1 MLAEHTDINELPG
14 AIREAIDATAAQA
27 AKAFT
32 PRGLM
37 SYHASIASLS
47 RLGRGD
53 GVPTAFAHAAPAIA
67 KELGEDVVEDL
78 FHESLKLASK
88 TSGAVI
94 ERLIE
99 TAPLAAARL
108 GDAAVFQGYLSLI
121 AHVAA
126 NAPRGLRP
134 MLEKMD
140 TLLGQLTL
148 GGLRRWAQWGIHA
161 HRTHFDDQI
170 RYFGLD
176 SAESLAI
183 LQQER
188 RGTLFVDVHRR
199 IGMYLRALFG
209 RDFIMRPT
217 AGDFE
222 SRSGYRPY
230 IDEFMIHVPDAYD
243 DIGNVAGLD
252 IYRAAAVHAAAHVA
266 YTLDLMPS
274 DCLSALQRA
283 AIEVIED
290 ARVEAMAM
298 QSFPNLRLLWSRLH
312 TATPSAEAGIGN
324 YLDRVARAL
333 LDPAYEDGHPLI
345 ADVRTRFAAAQ
356 GDLRNNQLSR
366 DIGLALAEQLSGLG
380 IAFRPTT
387 DVLTAAYR
395 DDNRHT
401 WEFRGYDTRAAME
414 ERYRFSRQQRRN
426 VSLMEFV
433 NEIDTETAGDD
444 AQEVWVLQ
452 SELFPYEDLGVSY
465 NSSEGKG
472 AEAAPLPYPE
482 WDYRIQMLRPAW
494 AQIIESRNEQADPS
508 RIDAILARHKPLTSR
523 LHRLIEALQPQGV
536 QRIRKQE
543 EGDELDLNAVLDA
556 WTDIRRGQTPDSRF
570 MLRHKRSVRDIAVL
584 ILLDLSE
591 SANETI
597 PGTDQRVIDLALE
610 AAVLTAGTL
619 ERIGDPFAIHGFQ
632 SDGRHAVHYRRF
644 KDFRQPYDKEA
655 KARLCGMRAELSTR
669 MGAAMRHATRLMQQ
683 QPQRQK
689 LMLVLTDGAP
699 ADIDERD
706 PQYLRQDAKKA
717 VEEARRAGITTF
729 CLSLDPNA
737 DEYVERIFG
746 RSHAMVLDNISR
758 LPEKLPALYAALTK

>member
-1 MLAEHTDINELPG
+1 MLADHTDISELAA
-14 AIREAIDATAAQA
+14 AIREAIDAAAPQA

-32 PRGLM
+32 PRGLQ

-53 GVPTAFAHAAPAIA
+53 GVPIAFAHAAPPVA
-67 KELGEDVVEDL
+67 KELGEDILDELV
-78 FHESLKLASK
+78 HASLKLASK

-99 TAPLAAARL
+99 TAPLAASRL
-108 GDAAVFQGYLSLI
+108 NDATVFQGYLSLV
-121 AHVAA
+121 AHIAA

-134 MLEKMD
+134 MLDRID
-140 TLLGQLTL
+140 TLLAQLTL

-161 HRTHFDDQI
+161 HRTHFDDQV

-209 RDFIMRPT
+209 RDFFMRPT

-230 IDEFMIHVPDAYD
+230 IEEFLIHVPDAYD
-243 DIGNVAGLD
+243 DIGESAGLD
-252 IYRAAAVHAAAHVA
+252 IYRAAAVHAAAHIVH
-266 YTLDLMPS
+266 TIDRMPS
-274 DCLSALQRA
+274 DGLNALQRA
-283 AIEVIED
+283 AVEVIED
-290 ARVEAMAM
+290 ARVEALAM
-298 QSFPNLRLLWSRLH
+298 QAFPNLRLLWSRLH
-312 TATPSAEAGIGN
+312 TATASQAGCIGDF
-324 YLDRVARAL
+324 LDRVARAL
-333 LDPAYEDGHPLI
+333 VDPAYEDDHPLVEDI
-345 ADVRTRFAAAQ
+345 RARFAATKV
-356 GDLRNNQLSR
+356 DLRNNALSR
-366 DIGLALAEQLSGLG
+366 EIGLVFAEKLAGLG
-380 IAFRPTT
+380 MSYRP
-387 DVLTAAYR
+387 AADLPSAPYR

-401 WEFRGYDTRAAME
+401 WDFRGYDTRAAME

-465 NSSEGKG
+465 NASEGR
-472 AEAAPLPYPE
+472 EAQSAPLPYPE

-494 AQIIESRNEQADPS
+494 AQVIESLPEKADPS
-508 RIDAILARHKPLTSR
+508 RIDAILERHKPLTGR

-543 EGDELDLNAVLDA
+543 DGDDIDLNAVLDA
-556 WTDIRRGQTPDSRF
+556 WTDLRRGQMPESRF
-570 MLRHKRSVRDIAVL
+570 MLRHKRSVRDIAVM

-597 PGTDQRVIDLALE
+597 AGSGQRVIDLALE
-610 AAVLTAGTL
+610 AAVLTACTL

-644 KDFRQPYDKEA
+644 KDFGQPYDEEA

-669 MGAAMRHATRLMQQ
+669 MGAAIRHAASLMKR

-706 PQYLRQDAKKA
+706 PQTLRQDAKKA
-717 VEEARRAGITTF
+717 VEEAKRAGVTTF
-729 CLSLDPNA
+729 CLSLDPHA
-737 DEYVERIFG
+737 DDYVERIFG

>member
-1 MLAEHTDINELPG
+1 MLAEHPDISELPG
-14 AIREAIDATAAQA
+14 AIREAINATAAQA
-27 AKAFT
+27 AKAFS
-32 PRGLM
+32 PRGLAA
-37 SYHASIASLS
+37 YHAGIASLS

-53 GVPTAFAHAAPAIA
+53 GVPLAFVNAAPAIA
-67 KELGEDVVEDL
+67 KELGEDALQDL
-78 FHESLKLASK
+78 VHESLRLASK

-99 TAPLAAARL
+99 TAPLAASRL
-108 GDAAVFQGYLSLI
+108 GDAAVFQGYLALI
-121 AHVAA
+121 AHIAA

-134 MLEKMD
+134 MLDKMD
-140 TLLGQLTL
+140 MLLGQLTL

-161 HRTHFDDQI
+161 HRTHFDDQV

-176 SAESLAI
+176 SAESQAI

-209 RDFIMRPT
+209 RDFVLRPT

-230 IDEFMIHVPDAYD
+230 IEEFLIHVPDAYD
-243 DIGNVAGLD
+243 DAGEVNGLD
-252 IYRAAAVHAAAHVA
+252 IYRAAAVHAAAHIM
-266 YTLDLMPS
+266 YTS
-274 DCLSALQRA
+274 DKLSSEGLTPLQLA
-283 AIEVIED
+283 AIGVIED
-290 ARVEAMAM
+290 ARIEALAI
-298 QSFPNLRLLWSRLH
+298 QSFPRLRSLWSRLH
-312 TATPSAEAGIGN
+312 AATPDQGSSIGN

-333 LDPAYEDGHPLI
+333 LDPDYTDDETII
-345 ADVRTRFAAAQ
+345 ADVRAGFMQACS
-356 GDLRNNQLSR
+356 DLRNNLLAR
-366 DIGLALAEQLSGLG
+366 DIGLLLAERLAALP
-380 IAFRPTT
+380 IAYRPAS
-387 DVLTAAYR
+387 DVLSAPYR

-401 WEFRGYDTRAAME
+401 WEFKGYDTRAAME
-414 ERYRFSRQQRRN
+414 ERYRFARQQRRN

-465 NSSEGKG
+465 NTSEGR
-472 AEAAPLPYPE
+472 EAQSAPLPYPE
-482 WDYRIQMLRPAW
+482 WDYRIQMHRPAW
-494 AQIIESRNEQADPS
+494 AQVVESRPVPADPA
-508 RIDAILARHKPLTSR
+508 RVDAILAQHKPLTGR
-523 LHRLIEALQPQGV
+523 LQRLIEALQPQGV
-536 QRIRKQE
+536 QRLRKQE
-543 EGDELDLNAVLDA
+543 DGDELDLNAVLDA
-556 WTDIRRGQTPDSRF
+556 WIDIQRGQMPDSRL
-570 MLRHKRSVRDIAVL
+570 MLRHKRSVRDIAVM

-591 SANETI
+591 SANETVAG
-597 PGTDQRVIDLALE
+597 GTQRIIDLALE
-610 AAVLTAGTL
+610 AAVLTADTL

-644 KDFRQPYDKEA
+644 KDFNQPYDVQA
-655 KARLCGMRAELSTR
+655 KGRLCGMRAELSTR
-669 MGAAMRHATRLMQQ
+669 MGAAMRHATRVMQK

-729 CLSLDPNA
+729 CLSLDPQA
-737 DEYVERIFG
+737 DDYVERIFG
-746 RSHAMVLDNISR
+746 KSHAMVLDNIRR